1 MEALAEQSV
10 AVAPLRFA
18 VGSANAAKVRAV
30 EMVVTRIFPSRIVEV
45 RGFNVPSSVAAQPM
59 SAAETMQGADN
70 RARAAL
76 SAAGSDFEFGIGL
89 EVRHASTCTTCAV
102 CDESKCNA
110 LLAETAFD
118 LFLLRPLTGWTGANW
133 NEVVRVRLDV
143 RGRQAGQGWCGI
155 LCSLPCR

>member
-1 MEALAEQSV
+1 MEAGQS
-10 AVAPLRFA
+10 VAPLRFA

-30 EMVVTRIFPSRIVEV
+30 EMVVTRIFPSRVVEV

-89 EVRHASTCTTCAV
+89 EVR
-102 CDESKCNA
+102 
-110 LLAETAFD
+110 
-118 LFLLRPLTGWTGANW
+118 
-133 NEVVRVRLDV
+133 
-143 RGRQAGQGWCGI
+143 
-155 LCSLPCR
+155 

>member
-1 MEALAEQSV
+1 MEAGQS
-10 AVAPLRFA
+10 VAPLRFA

-30 EMVVTRIFPSRIVEV
+30 EMVVTGIFPSRVVEV

-89 EVRHASTCTTCAV
+89 EVRYASTRALFAV
-102 CDESKCNA
+102 CDESKCKA
-110 LLAETAFD
+110 LL
-118 LFLLRPLTGWTGANW
+118 L
-133 NEVVRVRLDV
+133 
-143 RGRQAGQGWCGI
+143 GI
-155 LCSLPCR
+155 TFEIFSCAH